1 MRIKYLTAGESH
13 GPELN
18 AIIEGIPSNFEI
30 SKEFIDNF
38 LERRQKGS
46 GSGGRMNI
54 EKDAVSIS
62 SGVVNNKSTG
72 GPIALKIINK
82 DWKNWQSKEIEP
94 FNVPRPGHA
103 DLVGTLKYKHTDIRH
118 SLERAS
124 ARETAIRTA
133 VGAVCSQ
140 VLHSLNI
147 NIVGFV
153 SSIGTISID
162 LNQILNYEELRNKV
176 INSNV
181 SCPDESISTQME
193 EAIKEA
199 RKNKDT
205 LGGAITCI
213 AENFPPG
220 CGSYVHFDR
229 KLDAKIASSMM
240 SVQSVKAVEIGKGVE
255 SSKSFGTKV
264 QDQIELENKSLK
276 RISNNLG
283 GFEGG
288 MSTGEKIV
296 ITSFLKPISTTLT
309 PIKSVDLASKK
320 ETKTEYERSDTCA
333 VPRAVPIFES
343 VLAIDLLN
351 ALLIKTGG
359 DSKQEISERLTKLRE
374 YSIDDFNLAN
384 ETWQMNYEIE

>member
-1 MRIKYLTAGESH
+1 
-13 GPELN
+13 
-18 AIIEGIPSNFEI
+18 
-30 SKEFIDNF
+30 
-38 LERRQKGS
+38 
-46 GSGGRMNI
+46 
-54 EKDAVSIS
+54 
-62 SGVVNNKSTG
+62 
-72 GPIALKIINK
+72 
-82 DWKNWQSKEIEP
+82 
-94 FNVPRPGHA
+94 
-103 DLVGTLKYKHTDIRH
+103 
-118 SLERAS
+118 
-124 ARETAIRTA
+124 
-133 VGAVCSQ
+133 
-140 VLHSLNI
+140 
-147 NIVGFV
+147 
-153 SSIGTISID
+153 
-162 LNQILNYEELRNKV
+162 
-176 INSNV
+176 
-181 SCPDESISTQME
+181 ME

-240 SVQSVKAVEIGKGVE
+240 SVQSVKAVEIGNGVE

-374 YSIDDFNLAN
+374 YSVDDFNLAN